1 MKKNILI
8 FVAFLFTILAIF
20 SGNLFAE
27 TAESMQAG
35 VAAAVKGEVSAMTPS
50 AKAAH
55 PLRSGDKI
63 FMGDKIETG
72 ADSQL
77 QILLLD
83 ETVFTLGPLST
94 ITVDEFLYDPG
105 NTEDKASLVKGVFRA
120 VSGKVAGKKQEN
132 AAETEALLNSLDEL
146 DQKSEE
152 AAQDRAQSSEGS
164 IRR

>member
-1 MKKNILI
+1 MKINIFWILI
-8 FVAFLFTILAIF
+8 VLGIAVAGLPG
-20 SGNLFAE
+20 SVFAE
-27 TAESMQAG
+27 DSESMQAG

-146 DQKSEE
+146 DQKSQE
-152 AAQDRAQSSEGS
+152 AAQDRAQSSSETT
-164 IRR
+164 RR